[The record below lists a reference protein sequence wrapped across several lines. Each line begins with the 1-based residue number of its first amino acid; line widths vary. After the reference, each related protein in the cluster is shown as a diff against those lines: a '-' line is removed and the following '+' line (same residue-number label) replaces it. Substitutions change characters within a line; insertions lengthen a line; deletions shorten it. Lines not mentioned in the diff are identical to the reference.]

1 MTTTPTETSS
11 AAPSASGSGPA
22 SAGIQITV
30 LEDQVTREALAA
42 RALYT
47 ECAFE
52 TDIPPN
58 LLWGT
63 VFSLVSEADEPYRPA
78 RIIDSNEPWVVDL
91 YWFLGGQLSQLICGQ
106 WSVKIFMESMGK
118 DNLDLEIPPAG
129 FHFPTNSSGFYHV
142 RAYIPPNYVKVE
154 SNDGTPFEINVAT
167 ALLTNAG
174 RPSPVIGFCS
184 VGTILFF
191 TEGIEVYP

>member
-1 MTTTPTETSS
+1 MTTTPTQTSS
-11 AAPSASGSGPA
+11 AAAPAAA
-22 SAGIQITV
+22 SAGVQITV
-30 LEDQVTREALAA
+30 LEDQVTRNELKA

-58 LLWGT
+58 LLWGA
-63 VFSLVSEADEPYRPA
+63 VYSLVSEADEPYQPA

-118 DNLDLEIPPAG
+118 DDLDLEIPPTG
-129 FHFPTNSSGFYHV
+129 FRFPTNSSGFYHIRV
-142 RAYIPPNYVKVE
+142 YIPPNYVRVE
-154 SNDGTPFEINVAT
+154 ANDGTPFEINVAT
-167 ALLTNAG
+167 ALLTTAG
-174 RPSPVIGFCS
+174 RPSPVIGYCS
-184 VGTILFF
+184 LGTVLFF
-191 TEGIEVYP
+191 TEGLEVNP